1 MMGSDRYLKNDFS
14 YTNLAVSFLRVIGKR
29 SLMPKSLK
37 KKKKILSFSAVEKGE
52 TTFLKWGGVGRGS
65 SMELLN
71 TRIAGFKQLTLFFI

>member
-29 SLMPKSLK
+29 SLMPTSLL
-37 KKKKILSFSAVEKGE
+37 KKKILSFSAVEKGE
-52 TTFLKWGGVGRGS
+52 TTFLRWGGVGRGS
-65 SMELLN
+65 SMELLY